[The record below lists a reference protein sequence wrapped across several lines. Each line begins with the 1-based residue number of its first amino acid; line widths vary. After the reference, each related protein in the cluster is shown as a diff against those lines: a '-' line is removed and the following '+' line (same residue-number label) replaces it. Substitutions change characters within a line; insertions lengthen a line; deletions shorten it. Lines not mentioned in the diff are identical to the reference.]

1 MTVRSSIRARDLY
14 GRSHG
19 ADVYSSWDRLP
30 DIVTMGDQIFD
41 PCWTSPHSSDSCELL
56 FVIEGQLRTVLY
68 RRRGLETKPGGI
80 VLIPEHT
87 RHRDEFDLDRELKV
101 FLVFFRWQH
110 SQEFFKL
117 APPAAIHRMSP
128 GVRRQVGALC
138 GRLRL
143 LIESGTEADRLLARG
158 YLLTI
163 LLLLLH
169 GHLGAGH
176 RLSGHSAATGRH
188 RRALML
194 RARQYLDDHYAEEI
208 SLERLAETLKIS
220 PFYLSHLFSQ
230 EADFTFMEY
239 LTHRRMGEARRL
251 LEAGGHN
258 VSETACAVGYRD
270 ANYFAK
276 VFRRHFGLA
285 PHEIRGPARPVQ

>member
-1 MTVRSSIRARDLY
+1 MALSGRDAHSGNDGGHSLILQAVWTQWWGRRPESPYFGGRPGIGCGDSSGYEHGPAR
-14 GRSHG
+14 G
-19 ADVYSSWDRLP
+19 
-30 DIVTMGDQIFD
+30 
-41 PCWTSPHSSDSCELL
+41 
-56 FVIEGQLRTVLY
+56 
-68 RRRGLETKPGGI
+68 
-80 VLIPEHT
+80 
-87 RHRDEFDLDRELKV
+87 
-101 FLVFFRWQH
+101 
-110 SQEFFKL
+110 
-117 APPAAIHRMSP
+117 
-128 GVRRQVGALC
+128 
-138 GRLRL
+138 
-143 LIESGTEADRLLARG
+143 EADRLLARG